1 MKPVCII
8 DPGHGMGNR
17 KAGRYDSG
25 AVSNGVTE
33 AEIVMQWA
41 NELRDIL
48 RARKIPVIRTRVD
61 AKDPCSILARA
72 RIAKDY
78 NGTIMVSLHCNAHNG
93 TVSGTET
100 FYRGDSN
107 KAFAMRLNQAVVT
120 ALGTKSRGVK
130 TEAQSQ
136 HSTLA
141 VMSFQPCFLIEIGF
155 IDHTSDRAKML
166 DAGLR
171 QKACEMLADAIL
183 YES

>member
-17 KAGRYDSG
+17 KAGRYDPG

-41 NELRDIL
+41 NEIRTIL
-48 RARKIPVIRTRVD
+48 RTQKIPVIRTRVD
-61 AKDPCSILARA
+61 NLDPAPIGQRS

-78 NGTIMVSLHCNAHNG
+78 GGTIMLSLHCNAANG
-93 TVSGTET
+93 TASGTET

-107 KAFAMRLNQAVVT
+107 KAFAMRLNQAVVS
-120 ALGTKSRGVK
+120 ALGTRNRGAK

-136 HSTLA
+136 HARLA

-155 IDHTSDRAKML
+155 IDNAGDRAKML
-166 DAGLR
+166 DPEKR
-171 QKACEMLADAIL
+171 KAACMAIVNVLLA
-183 YES
+183 